1 MTAAREIKAQ
11 ARAESGKG
19 AARAARRQG
28 RTPAVIYGAGAPA
41 TAISLDSKEIGQRI
55 RAGRFLTTILEV
67 QVEGKAERVIP
78 RDFQLDPV
86 KDFPIHVDFMR
97 LAAGQRIRVEVPV
110 HFLNHD
116 ASPGL
121 KRGGTLNIVRHTIE
135 VQSLPEAIPEYIEAD
150 LTGLDINDTIHIS
163 AITLPEGVRPMIR
176 ERDFTV
182 ATIAAP
188 TVLVE
193 PETAAPAAEGVA
205 APAEGEATP
214 AEGAAPA
221 AGATPASAA
230 PAKSAAAP
238 AKTSAAPTKTSAAP
252 TKKS

>member
-11 ARAESGKG
+11 ARAKSGKG
-19 AARAARRQG
+19 AARAVRRQG

-41 TAISLDSKEIGQRI
+41 TAVSLDSKEIGQRI
-55 RAGRFLTTILEV
+55 GAGRFLTTILEV
-67 QVEGKAERVIP
+67 HVEGKTERVIP

-110 HFLNHD
+110 QFLNHD

-135 VQSLPEAIPEYIEAD
+135 VQSLPEAIPEYIRVD
-150 LTGLDINDTIHIS
+150 LTGLDINDAVHIS

-176 ERDFTV
+176 ERDFTI
-182 ATIAAP
+182 ATIAPP

-193 PETAAPAAEGVA
+193 AEPAAPTAEGA
-205 APAEGEATP
+205 ATPAEGEAAPT

-221 AGATPASAA
+221 PGATPAPAA
-230 PAKSAAAP
+230 
-238 AKTSAAPTKTSAAP
+238 TP